1 MTLPT
6 VSPFI
11 VRLRLFDGFGRR
23 ILLLL
28 TQVLLQLLGSLQV
41 VLTLG
46 PDALCS
52 SLTLGLICNTGSS
65 LHNGAVLDFQ
75 Q

>member
-1 MTLPT
+1 MTHPT

-11 VRLRLFDGFGRR
+11 IRLRLFDRFGWR

-28 TQVLLQLLGSLQV
+28 TQVFLQLLGSVQV

-46 PDALCS
+46 PDALRS
-52 SLTLGLICNTGSS
+52 SLTLVLICNTGGN
-65 LHNGAVLDFQ
+65 LHMGAVLNF
-75 Q
+75 